1 MSTTLERRRGK
12 NALCAVPRAIFCAVL
27 VACFVVSC
35 LAGSCPAN
43 PDAASTSTAS
53 SSPSSLSSVT
63 DPDLVGFIA
72 APQVLPAGS
81 LLIPM
86 DQNYQVYTG
95 SNGYSRFNFNCYGHV
110 VKLLHANIPCKWI
123 IASLKLQDQPD
134 IVNAPVKQVLPTTG
148 AATTVTLYSG
158 PIAVHQQYASAA
170 LTLLAQY
177 NSAFPS
183 DSRNTVQV
191 TVFQTTANITVSVR
205 HELTNKPY
213 VGISN
218 AGGWGNIAIGYM
230 QYASLS
236 EVTHYSFLGT
246 ATALA
251 SIDTTTCY
259 TLIVEMHLDNPGTN
273 IYAQA
278 AASFLQSG
286 GNVMVECAGTLLI
299 QIH

>member
-1 MSTTLERRRGK
+1 MSTTFERRRGK
-12 NALCAVPRAIFCAVL
+12 NALCAVLRAIVCAVL
-27 VACFVVSC
+27 VVCFAVSC

-43 PDAASTSTAS
+43 PEAASTSTAS

-170 LTLLAQY
+170 LTLLTQY
-177 NSAFPS
+177 NSTFPS

-259 TLIVEMHLDNPGTN
+259 TLIVEMHLDDPGTS

>member
-1 MSTTLERRRGK
+1 MSSCVLG
-12 NALCAVPRAIFCAVL
+12 ALMLASLIPP
-27 VACFVVSC
+27 S
-35 LAGSCPAN
+35 LAGTCPTN
-43 PDAASTSTAS
+43 PDTASTSTAS
-53 SSPSSLSSVT
+53 SSSSSLSSVA
-63 DPDLVGFIA
+63 DPDLVGFVP

-86 DQNYQVYTG
+86 DQHYQVYSGTDGG
-95 SNGYSRFNFNCYGHV
+95 SGTTPRFNFNCYGHV
-110 VKLLHANIPCKWI
+110 VKLLYANIPCKWI

-170 LTLLAQY
+170 LTLLTQY

-218 AGGWGNIAIGYM
+218 AGG
-230 QYASLS
+230 
-236 EVTHYSFLGT
+236 
-246 ATALA
+246 
-251 SIDTTTCY
+251 
-259 TLIVEMHLDNPGTN
+259 
-273 IYAQA
+273 
-278 AASFLQSG
+278 
-286 GNVMVECAGTLLI
+286 
-299 QIH
+299 

>member
-110 VKLLHANIPCKWI
+110 
-123 IASLKLQDQPD
+123 
-134 IVNAPVKQVLPTTG
+134 
-148 AATTVTLYSG
+148 
-158 PIAVHQQYASAA
+158 
-170 LTLLAQY
+170 
-177 NSAFPS
+177 
-183 DSRNTVQV
+183 
-191 TVFQTTANITVSVR
+191 
-205 HELTNKPY
+205 E
-213 VGISN
+213 
-218 AGGWGNIAIGYM
+218 IGR
-230 QYASLS
+230 AH
-236 EVTHYSFLGT
+236 V
-246 ATALA
+246 
-251 SIDTTTCY
+251 
-259 TLIVEMHLDNPGTN
+259 
-273 IYAQA
+273 
-278 AASFLQSG
+278 
-286 GNVMVECAGTLLI
+286 
-299 QIH
+299 